1 MVLKC
6 HYCDGT
12 LESGEARIHGTITGF
27 LLFGFSHQNLYFKTE
42 SGEESEVLGSG
53 MSTPAMKCDKCGVFI
68 LNKNLPN
75 QNRREIITELLTL
88 CSFKELRDNIEDS
101 GSIITAKWK
110 ENYLPENN
118 DFKNYFSINELSLL
132 ADFDILIN
140 EGNWDKIEMQ
150 SEKINKKLD
159 NK

>member
-1 MVLKC
+1 M
-6 HYCDGT
+6 
-12 LESGEARIHGTITGF
+12 
-27 LLFGFSHQNLYFKTE
+27 
-42 SGEESEVLGSG
+42 
-53 MSTPAMKCDKCGVFI
+53 
-68 LNKNLPN
+68 
-75 QNRREIITELLTL
+75 TL

-159 NK
+159 NR